1 MQREAEPPS
10 LAPEMRAGE
19 RAHRLCLQGSHIRHR
34 GAYLLGPLGPSG
46 LCDLVPCQSPAS
58 GFEGPDLAGNSQC
71 NLENWSWSFS
81 PRSSESQ
88 ASALLGLMSSFRLAE
103 GEARHRVPGRSEGS
117 GLGVRSHRDPAAP
130 LLSGWLGTRRS
141 PAFPTAWPFPSG
153 VNVGVGRL
161 QGQASHPPCSSQC
174 IEVCGSRPASSAHSP
189 SP

>member
-1 MQREAEPPS
+1 MSLRSQPLCDLPCQTCWMQREAEPPS

-81 PRSSESQ
+81 PRSSEEPGKCPSWTDVVISAGRGRSQ
-88 ASALLGLMSSFRLAE
+88 AQGPREVRGLWTGSKEPSGPCSAPTLWVVGDTS
-103 GEARHRVPGRSEGS
+103 VPS
-117 GLGVRSHRDPAAP
+117 LSHS
-130 LLSGWLGTRRS
+130 L
-141 PAFPTAWPFPSG
+141 AFPLRG
-153 VNVGVGRL
+153 
-161 QGQASHPPCSSQC
+161 
-174 IEVCGSRPASSAHSP
+174 
-189 SP
+189 